1 MKTKILL
8 RVSTNHQETEAQK
21 SAINEYIQKNKIK
34 VSKNDWIEE
43 KDVSGFKIPIEE
55 REGLNT
61 IKQMAI
67 NGEIDRL
74 IVFNLDRI
82 GRQTEAL
89 PYISFLNQLG
99 VKIISV
105 TEGEID
111 GFNINNQ
118 LLTYIKL
125 WQSQNESIKTGLRVK
140 AGKQAKNEHGG
151 FNGGTPAFGYSYDKL
166 NKKLV
171 INEEE
176 AEIVRIIFKEYIN
189 NGVTLICRFLKD
201 NNIKLRG
208 NSNWHPSTVSAILQ
222 NPIYIGRQQY
232 GYYANNSKNRENLKT
247 QPYDSS
253 LRIVTDEMFYKAQE
267 IKESRST
274 TLGSINRDIS
284 KSDALLSG
292 FIYHKCEDGKERKM
306 YIDYCYR
313 KLYNKKDLMYKCT
326 HCKKVGAKIQKTFGG
341 KTLEREVEGKVL
353 DIINNIN
360 PAEIEKLIN
369 ENKSNNL
376 ESLNNKLDTL
386 DKDLER
392 QIKLK
397 DKATSELEKVFLGES
412 NVDIEIV
419 NKMVS
424 NAKDRIEELQK
435 EISNTKIELKEVEV
449 KENKGKNILNNF
461 ANFKEIYYKVSVKDK
476 KKILS
481 EIVEKVVVDENKKIA
496 IYLNLL

>member
-8 RVSTNHQETEAQK
+8 RVSTNHQETEAQR
-21 SAINEYIQKNKIK
+21 SAINEYIRKNKIK

-67 NGEIDRL
+67 NREIDQL

-99 VKIISV
+99 IKIISV

-140 AGKQAKNEHGG
+140 AGKQAKNERGG
-151 FNGGTPAFGYSYDKL
+151 FNGGTPAFGYDYDKL

-171 INEEE
+171 INEDE
-176 AEIVRIIFKEYIN
+176 AEIVRIIFKEYFN
-189 NGVTLICRFLKD
+189 NGVTLICRFLKE

-208 NSNWHPSTVSAILQ
+208 NDNWHPSTISAILQ

-232 GYYANNSKNRENLKT
+232 GKWENNKKNWDNMKE
-247 QPYDSS
+247 QPYDET
-253 LRIVTDEMFYKAQE
+253 LRIVSDEVFYKAKE

-274 TLGSINRDIS
+274 SKGNVNKDIS
-284 KSDALLSG
+284 KSNALLSG
-292 FIYHKCEDGKERKM
+292 FIYHKCEDGEERKM

-326 HCKKVGAKIQKTFGG
+326 HCKKIGAKTQKTFGG
-341 KTLEREVEGKVL
+341 KALEREVEGKIL
-353 DIINNIN
+353 DIINNIDLE
-360 PAEIEKLIN
+360 EIEKMISS
-369 ENKSNNL
+369 NKSNTL
-376 ESLNNKLDTL
+376 KTLNNKLISL
-386 DKDLER
+386 NKDLER
-392 QIKLK
+392 QLKLK
-397 DKATSELEKVFLGES
+397 DKATLELEKVFLGES
-412 NVDIEIV
+412 SVDIEVV

-424 NAKDRIEELQK
+424 NAKNRIEELQK
-435 EISNTKIELKEVEV
+435 EISNTKIEFKEVEL
-449 KENKGKNILNNF
+449 KENKGKNILDSF
-461 ANFKEIYYKVSVKDK
+461 YDFKEIYFKASIKDK
-476 KKILS
+476 KKILND
-481 EIVEKVVVDENKKIA
+481 IIEKVVVDENKKIA
-496 IYLNLL
+496 IHLNLL